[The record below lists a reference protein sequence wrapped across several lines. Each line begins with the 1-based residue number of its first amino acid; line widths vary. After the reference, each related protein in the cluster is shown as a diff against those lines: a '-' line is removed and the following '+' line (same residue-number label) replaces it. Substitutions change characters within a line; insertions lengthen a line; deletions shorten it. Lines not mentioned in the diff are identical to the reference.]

1 MTKPKQETPAE
12 EIRRLLGELHGEL
25 ITREK
30 VPHYRSVRRAA
41 DRTVAVLDW
50 RTHVVREPG
59 LLTQL
64 GVTTT
69 RHATVPVQVYRWER
83 TDCPCRE
90 KTDRCRHDRRVFQ
103 RIEQRPAP
111 VINPGATIPSGS
123 PGWDADGALT
133 PLVAGSP
140 DPGEPITD
148 AWHAADDIRHELVQ
162 LGRELHEEG
171 WRAPNDT
178 LVSIALDDV
187 ATGEWIAARLRA
199 LVSRAR
205 VAADYDAPA
214 VPLRD
219 VHCRYCGGQLWV
231 RADASSAV
239 WCSGWLPILGPAAA
253 DDPDWSADCEEWG
266 PVGFARC
273 GRSWPRG
280 SWVALLAEA
289 ERREEGEEV
298 RAS

>member
-30 VPHYRSVRRAA
+30 VPHYRSVRRAE
-41 DRTVAVLDW
+41 DRLVAVLDW
-50 RTHVVREPG
+50 RTHVVKEPG

-64 GVTTT
+64 GIV
-69 RHATVPVQVYRWER
+69 HSTV
-83 TDCPCRE
+83 
-90 KTDRCRHDRRVFQ
+90 RVG
-103 RIEQRPAP
+103 
-111 VINPGATIPSGS
+111 VIVPGAALPSGS

-133 PLVAGSP
+133 PLVSGSA

-148 AWHAADDIRHELVQ
+148 AWHAADDIRHELVN
-162 LGRELHEEG
+162 LGRELHADG
-171 WRAPNDT
+171 WRAGEDT
-178 LVSIALDDV
+178 LVTIALADE
-187 ATGEWIAARLRA
+187 ATGERIAARLRGLA
-199 LVSRAR
+199 ARAR

-219 VHCRYCGGQLWV
+219 VHCRYCTGQLWV

-239 WCSGWLPILGPAAA
+239 WCSGWLPVAGPAPG
-253 DDPDWSADCEEWG
+253 DDPDWPADGEEWG
-266 PVGFARC
+266 PLGYRRC
-273 GRSWPRG
+273 GASWPRG

-289 ERREEGEEV
+289 EQVEGEV